1 MTDIQ
6 RYILTFNKIYKDI
19 PSTMEKTKG
28 YEGDYWIR
36 ESDHLKAISDKDV
49 ELRDCRT
56 FIDFK
61 LDDIRVRDEEI
72 ERLKQQIKEYENL

>member
-1 MTDIQ
+1 MTNQIQ
-6 RYILTFNKIYKDI
+6 RYGQPLNLTERNKLNLELKRHAGGAWV
-19 PSTMEKTKG
+19 K
-28 YEGDYWIR
+28 WQ
-36 ESDHLKAISDKDV
+36 DHLKAISDKDV

>member
-1 MTDIQ
+1 MTNQIQ
-6 RYILTFNKIYKDI
+6 RWEHREDRNGMYACDDTNIFNTYIAT
-19 PSTMEKTKG
+19 
-28 YEGDYWIR
+28 R
-36 ESDHLKAISDKDV
+36 DHLKAISDKDV